1 MRSKCVLT
9 ISLVLGLMAISPAAY
24 AGSTIT
30 DRSYR
35 LGEAMQSAQRMSD
48 RPHSDLNSADD
59 GIASSSRAARVR
71 GDHASKWR
79 YHGGPKSP

>member
-1 MRSKCVLT
+1 MRSKCART
-9 ISLVLGLMAISPAAY
+9 ISLVLSLMAISPAAY

-35 LGEAMQSAQRMSD
+35 LSEAMQSAQRMSG
-48 RPHSDLNSADD
+48 RPRSDLNSADD
-59 GIASSSRAARVR
+59 GIASNSQAATVR
-71 GDHASKWR
+71 RDHASKWR